1 MSPRQRLV
9 VASLNRGK
17 CLEIARLLEHHEVLS
32 LADFDRF
39 EFPEEGADYHENAR
53 QKALVAAR
61 ATGLPCIADDS
72 GLEVACLDG
81 APGPFSARFGGPDL
95 DDHGRILYLLE
106 RLASRPRPWR
116 ARFFCVAA
124 CGFPDGRVEIAEGV
138 CEGEILASPRGK
150 GGFGYDPIFRVEG
163 GGGSMAELESQEKN
177 KISHRAR
184 ALEALE
190 RKLGLV
196 TPG

>member
-1 MSPRQRLV
+1 MSARLRLV

-17 CLEIARLLEHHEVLS
+17 CLEIARLLERHEILS
-32 LADFDRF
+32 LSDFDPVD
-39 EFPEEGADYHENAR
+39 FPDEGSDYHENAR

-61 ATGLPCIADDS
+61 AIGLPCIADDS
-72 GLEVACLDG
+72 GLEVDCLGG
-81 APGPFSARFGGPDL
+81 APGPFSARFGGPGL
-95 DDHGRILYLLE
+95 DDRGRILHLLE

-124 CGFPDGRVEIAEGV
+124 CAFPEGRVEIAEGV
-138 CEGEILASPRGK
+138 CEGEILASPRGE

-163 GGGSMAELESQEKN
+163 GGGAMAELEPREKD

-184 ALEALE
+184 ALQTLD

-196 TPG
+196 ASG